1 MAAVTAK
8 ARELGTGKRV
18 LLYVLLCI
26 LAVTMILPL
35 LWMLSTSIKQPGLPA
50 SSFFPGQ
57 PTGEHYVK
65 LFNALPFGRFYFNSI
80 LVVLVVTFGQLFTS
94 ALAGYAF
101 ARLQF
106 PGRDV
111 IFFSYLATMMI
122 PAAVTMVPQFLIL
135 TRMPVLLNALFNTT
149 YFTSDV
155 FLLGQWYAGK
165 PLGIDSYFA
174 LIVPMLFSPFGTFL
188 LRQFFLSIP
197 KELDEAAMIDGC
209 GRFGIFRNIIVP
221 MSKPALATLGIFVFM
236 GTFKDFMWPL
246 IMTNNMDMK
255 TLPVGLA
262 NFQNLYR
269 MDWSLLMAGSVMM
282 TIPMVI
288 IFLICQKWFVSG
300 IQLGAVKG

>member
-1 MAAVTAK
+1 MSTT

-18 LLYVLLCI
+18 LLYVVLCA
-26 LAVTMILPL
+26 LAITMILPL
-35 LWMLSTSIKQPGLPA
+35 VWMVSTSLKQPGVPA
-50 SSFFPGQ
+50 SNFLPGQ
-57 PTGEHYVK
+57 PTAENYKK
-65 LFNALPFGRFYFNSI
+65 LFTLLPFGRFYINSI
-80 LVVLVVTFGQLFTS
+80 IVVLVVTFGQLFTS

-101 ARLQF
+101 ARLRF

-111 IFFSYLATMMI
+111 IFFCYLATMMI

-149 YFTSDV
+149 YFTDDV
-155 FLLGQWYAGK
+155 FLIGLWYAGK

-209 GRFGIFRNIIVP
+209 GRFGIFRHIVVP

-246 IMTNNMDMK
+246 IMTNNMEMK

-269 MDWSLLMAGSVMM
+269 IDWSLLMAGSVMM

-288 IFLICQKWFVSG
+288 VFMICQKWFVSG
-300 IQLGAVKG
+300 IHLGAVKG

>member
-1 MAAVTAK
+1 MTAN

-18 LLYVLLCI
+18 LLYALLCV

-35 LWMLSTSIKQPGLPA
+35 LWMLSTSVKQPGVPA

-57 PTGEHYVK
+57 PTSEHYVK
-65 LFNALPFGRFYFNSI
+65 LFTALPLGRFYLNSVF
-80 LVVLVVTFGQLFTS
+80 VVLVVTFGQLFTS

-101 ARLQF
+101 ARLRF

-111 IFFSYLATMMI
+111 IFFGYLATMMI

-135 TRMPVLLNALFNTT
+135 TRMPVWLNALFNTT
-149 YFTSDV
+149 YFTDDV
-155 FLLGQWYAGK
+155 FFLGQWYAGK

-209 GRFGIFRNIIVP
+209 GRFGIFRHIVVP

-236 GTFKDFMWPL
+236 GAFKDFMWPL
-246 IMTNNMDMK
+246 IMTNNMEMK

-288 IFLICQKWFVSG
+288 IFIICQKWFVSG

>member
-1 MAAVTAK
+1 VTAK
-8 ARELGTGKRV
+8 ARELETGRRV
-18 LLYVLLCI
+18 LLYVVLCA

-35 LWMLSTSIKQPGLPA
+35 LWMLSTSVKQPGVPA

-57 PTGEHYVK
+57 PTAENYVK
-65 LFNALPFGRFYFNSI
+65 LFTALPFGRFYFNSI

-101 ARLQF
+101 ARLRF

-111 IFFSYLATMMI
+111 IFFGYLATMMI

-135 TRMPVLLNALFNTT
+135 TRMPVLLNALLNTT
-149 YFTSDV
+149 YFTDDV
-155 FLLGQWYAGK
+155 FLIGQWYAGK

-197 KELDEAAMIDGC
+197 RELDEAAMIDGC
-209 GRFGIFRNIIVP
+209 GRFGIFRHIIVP

-246 IMTNNMDMK
+246 IMTNNMAMK

-269 MDWSLLMAGSVMM
+269 TDWSLLMAGSVMM